1 MGISGGKNMDN
12 TSKEQV
18 RKRALLIIN
27 PCAGK
32 NAKRKS
38 LSEIVEAFPDGVFDF
53 TVKHTACRG
62 DAVDIAKSLAPEHDI
77 VICCGGDGTLN
88 ETINRL
94 MLSGCNRPIGY
105 IPMGSTNDLAVTLGI
120 PTDLKSAAELIASGK
135 TNSYDIGCFNGRH
148 FSYVACFGP
157 GTTYSYS
164 TPQKMKNMLGYSAYI
179 INGFILHIIPA
190 LKDVKPRHIKIE
202 YDGNVL
208 EDDFYFGAFS
218 NSTSVAG
225 LFKYDKN
232 DVRLNDGKFELLLV
246 RKLSNPLSAFAML
259 RKIMKRDYDGDTL
272 LYLKASDIKMTFD
285 KSETWTLDGEYGGEC
300 SDISLS
306 VGHNAVTVFS
316 PENPM
321 FVKGSEQ
328 DKITA

>member
-1 MGISGGKNMDN
+1 MNDISKKRG
-12 TSKEQV
+12 

-27 PCAGK
+27 PCAGRNASRK
-32 NAKRKS
+32 N
-38 LSEIVEAFPDGVFDF
+38 LDEIVKAFPDGVFDF
-53 TVKHTACRG
+53 TIKYTTCRG
-62 DAVDIAKSLAPEHDI
+62 DAVNITKTLAPEHDT

-88 ETINRL
+88 ETINGL
-94 MLSGCNRPIGY
+94 MQSGCNKPIGY

-120 PTDLKSAAELIASGK
+120 PTDLKAAAELIASGE

-232 DVRLNDGKFELLLV
+232 DVKLNDGKFELLLV
-246 RKLSNPLSAFAML
+246 RKLANPLSAFAML

-285 KSETWTLDGEYGGEC
+285 EAETWTLDGEYGGEC
-300 SDISLS
+300 RDISLKVDS
-306 VGHNAVTVFS
+306 NAITIFS

-321 FVKGSEQ
+321 FINNAQSDTE
-328 DKITA
+328 TAATV

>member
-1 MGISGGKNMDN
+1 MDSISKKCG
-12 TSKEQV
+12 

-27 PCAGK
+27 PCAGR
-32 NAKRKS
+32 NASRKD
-38 LSEIVEAFPDGVFDF
+38 LNEIIEAFPDGVFDF
-53 TVKHTACRG
+53 TIKYTTCRG
-62 DAVDIAKSLAPEHDI
+62 DAVNITESLAKEHDI

-88 ETINRL
+88 ETINGL
-94 MLSGCNRPIGY
+94 MLSGCDIPIGY

-120 PTDLKSAAELIASGK
+120 PTDLKAAAELIASGK

-190 LKDVKPRHIKIE
+190 LRDVKPRHIKIE
-202 YDGNVL
+202 HDGNIL

-225 LFKYDKN
+225 LFKYDKD
-232 DVRLNDGKFELLLV
+232 DVKLNDGKFELLLV
-246 RKLSNPLSAFAML
+246 RRLANPLSAFAML

-285 KSETWTLDGEYGGEC
+285 KPEIWTLDGECGGEA
-300 SDISLS
+300 SEVKLN
-306 VGHNAVTVFS
+306 VGHRAVTIFS

-321 FVKGSEQ
+321 FVKDSEAN
-328 DKITA
+328 TATV